1 MMTTRRSFLKAS
13 LGLLAVSTAGT
24 LTARTGYAAAPFA
37 RTQAPAFY
45 RMTLGDIEVT
55 ALSDGTLPV
64 PLEKFF
70 NNTTPDHVDVALRSV
85 FLASPVDLS
94 VNAYLFNT
102 GSKLILIDAGTGEL
116 LGPRL
121 GHLVTNL
128 RAAGYEPEQIDDVIL
143 THIHADH
150 SGGLTVG
157 GKPVFRNAI
166 VHVNKRDA
174 EYWLD
179 PANLAKA
186 SQAAQKSFLE
196 AAASL
201 KPYVDAG
208 RLRVF
213 ADNASPIPGFGS
225 ILRPGHTP
233 GHSSIVVESRSET
246 FVVWGD
252 ITHGDAVQFN
262 EPDIAIDFDVDSRAA
277 AATRRKAFVH
287 AAEQGYWVAGAHLPF
302 PGIGHI
308 RADSDEFDWVPVNY
322 SAGG

>member
-1 MMTTRRSFLKAS
+1 MTTRRSFLKAG
-13 LGLLAVSTAGT
+13 LGLLSLSTAGA
-24 LTARTGYAAAPFA
+24 LTARAGYAAAPFA
-37 RTQAPAFY
+37 KTQAPAFY
-45 RMTLGDIEVT
+45 RMALGDIEVT

-70 NNTTPDHVDVALRSV
+70 NNTTPDHVDAVLRSV
-85 FLASPVDLS
+85 FLESPVDLS

-102 GSKLILIDAGTGEL
+102 GSRLILIDAGTGGL

-121 GHLVTNL
+121 GHLVANL
-128 RAAGYEPEQIDDVIL
+128 RAAGYEPEQIDDVVL

-150 SGGLTVG
+150 SGGLTHA
-157 GKPVFRNAI
+157 GKPVFPNAL

-179 PANLAKA
+179 PANLASAPEAK
-186 SQAAQKSFLE
+186 KTSFHE
-196 AAASL
+196 ATTSL

-208 RLRVF
+208 RFRIF

-233 GHSSIVVESRSET
+233 GHSSIVIESKGER

-252 ITHGDAVQFN
+252 ISHGDAVQFD
-262 EPDIAIDFDVDSRAA
+262 EPDIAIDFDVDSQIAA
-277 AATRRKAFVH
+277 NTRRHAFVH
-287 AAEQGYWVAGAHLPF
+287 AADHGYWVAGAHLPF
-302 PGIGHI
+302 PGIGHV

-322 SAGG
+322 SAAG